1 MNTLIVD
8 NTSPFTKHILFHA
21 VRFKKNVFSKLYSQ
35 VNIDRLDDYDSIILS
50 GRKKINKETNM
61 VNTRIIR
68 YCYQTDIP
76 LLGICYGAEMI
87 NLYFGGSLY
96 RMDQVIQ
103 GFKEITILKDCL
115 SLPTNFSFSAYQSH
129 KYCISKIS
137 SQLESLASSPGNKF
151 EILKHLN
158 KNIFGFQFHP
168 EKSGKVGE
176 YLINSFLS
184 ISR

>member
-8 NTSPFTKHILFHA
+8 NTSPFTKHILFQA
-21 VRFKKNVFSKLYSQ
+21 VRFKKNVLSKLYSQ

-137 SQLESLASSPGNKF
+137 SQLESLASSPANKF